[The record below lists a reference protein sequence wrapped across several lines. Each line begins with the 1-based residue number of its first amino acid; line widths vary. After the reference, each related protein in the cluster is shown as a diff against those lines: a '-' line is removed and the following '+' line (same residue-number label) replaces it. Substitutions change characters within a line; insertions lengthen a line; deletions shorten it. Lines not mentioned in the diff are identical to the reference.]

1 MFCTD
6 VLRAWAECS
15 LKDFSQAWGGGEGFR
30 YNGREMALIHH
41 TELGSLVVRV
51 SSLGGCMEKCT
62 QGAQS
67 DRIVWGLSTSVHTCP
82 LLPFTSSKSI
92 QPTFSPATYQCIN
105 PHPSLCCRWV
115 CFVDPSVT
123 AVSEGRLVE
132 RCRGEEGCLAELPP
146 PPRGRQWRINK
157 TRSKAA
163 GVDSSYQ
170 LSGVSWVSMS
180 TLQMGHFLLVA
191 SHWSTHAWWKR
202 CMQGNLLQTQKR
214 HGQDLKIDVGFSFKK
229 MFCHI

>member
-15 LKDFSQAWGGGEGFR
+15 LKDFSQAWRGGGGFR
-30 YNGREMALIHH
+30 SSGREMAWIHH
-41 TELGSLVVRV
+41 TEPGRLLGYNVLSWWLYGKMYTGYTESCEASAHLSIHVRSYLLHPASPFNQPSV
-51 SSLGGCMEKCT
+51 QPPMN
-62 QGAQS
+62 A
-67 DRIVWGLSTSVHTCP
+67 STP
-82 LLPFTSSKSI
+82 
-92 QPTFSPATYQCIN
+92 N
-105 PHPSLCCRWV
+105 PSLCCRWV

-132 RCRGEEGCLAELPP
+132 WCRGEEGVFGRASPG
-146 PPRGRQWRINK
+146 GRQWRINK

-163 GVDSSYQ
+163 GVDRSYQ

-202 CMQGNLLQTQKR
+202 CMQGNLLETR
-214 HGQDLKIDVGFSFKK
+214 ATRSVF
-229 MFCHI
+229 

>member
-1 MFCTD
+1 
-6 VLRAWAECS
+6 
-15 LKDFSQAWGGGEGFR
+15 
-30 YNGREMALIHH
+30 
-41 TELGSLVVRV
+41 
-51 SSLGGCMEKCT
+51 MEKCT
-62 QGAQS
+62 QGTQS
-67 DRIVWGLSTSVHTCP
+67 DRIVWSLSTSVHTCP
-82 LLPFTSSKSI
+82 LLPFTSSKFT
-92 QPTFSPATYQCIN
+92 QPTFCPATYECVN
-105 PHPSLCCRWV
+105 PHPSLCCGRV

-132 RCRGEEGCLAELPP
+132 WCRGGRGVFGRAS
-146 PPRGRQWRINK
+146 PRGGRQWRINK

-163 GVDSSYQ
+163 GVDRSYQ

-214 HGQDLKIDVGFSFKK
+214 HGQGFKINVGLSF
-229 MFCHI
+229 